1 MKNKRRGVA
10 MSERCIMIFP
20 EFSNMGVIDG
30 VRDKFDPLA
39 KHVRPHI
46 TLVFPFQ
53 SDITSNEL
61 KKHLENMLLSIKP
74 FQVTLQ
80 GITPV
85 QSFGNYLFL
94 NIIHGEDEIIEIHK
108 LLYTDLLESV
118 YPNWLRTGD
127 FYPHMTVGK
136 IASEEDYKAAIDEVK
151 DINDIFDTIIEKIS
165 VEIIDENED
174 SLIEM
179 EIPLA

>member
-1 MKNKRRGVA
+1 MV
-10 MSERCIMIFP
+10 ERCIMIFP
-20 EFSNMGVIDG
+20 EFSNVDVIDG
-30 VRDKFDPLA
+30 IRDKFDPLA
-39 KHVRPHI
+39 KRVRPHI

-74 FQVTLQ
+74 FRVTLQ

-94 NIIHGEDEIIEIHK
+94 NIIHGKDEIIEIHK
-108 LLYTDLLESV
+108 RFYTELLEAV

-127 FYPHMTVGK
+127 FHSHMTVGK
-136 IASEEDYKAAIDEVK
+136 IASDDDYKAAIDEVK

-179 EIPLA
+179 EVPLG

>member
-1 MKNKRRGVA
+1 MV
-10 MSERCIMIFP
+10 ERCIMIFP
-20 EFSNMGVIDG
+20 EFSNVSVIDG
-30 VRDKFDPLA
+30 IRDKFDPLA
-39 KHVRPHI
+39 KHVKPHI

-61 KKHLENMLLSIKP
+61 KKHLENMLLTMKP

-80 GITPV
+80 GIAPV

-94 NIIHGEDEIIEIHK
+94 NIIYGNDEIIEIHK
-108 LLYTDLLESV
+108 RLYTDLLEV
-118 YPNWLRTGD
+118 FYPNWLRTGD
-127 FYPHMTVGK
+127 FHPHMTVGK
-136 IASEEDYKAAIDEVK
+136 IARVEDYKAAIDEIK

-179 EIPLA
+179 EIPLADMKVRNK

>member
-1 MKNKRRGVA
+1 
-10 MSERCIMIFP
+10 MIFP
-20 EFSNMGVIDG
+20 ELSNISIIDEI
-30 VRDKFDPLA
+30 RDKYDPLA

-53 SDITSNEL
+53 SDITSEQL
-61 KKHLENMLLSIKP
+61 KKHLEYVLLGTQP

-94 NIIHGEDEIIEIHK
+94 NIIKGYDEIIDIHRR
-108 LLYTDLLESV
+108 LYTNILA
-118 YPNWLRTGD
+118 PIHPQWLKSGNYT
-127 FYPHMTVGK
+127 PHMTVGK
-136 IASEEDYKAAIDEVK
+136 LETEDDYNAAADEVK
-151 DINDIFDTIIEKIS
+151 NINYRFDTVVKKIS

-179 EIPLA
+179 EIGLE

>member
-1 MKNKRRGVA
+1 
-10 MSERCIMIFP
+10 MIFP
-20 EFSNMGVIDG
+20 EFNNIDVINKI
-30 VRDKFDPLA
+30 RDKYDPLA

-61 KKHLENMLLSIKP
+61 EQHIRRVTAAIKP
-74 FQVTLQ
+74 FKLTLQ

-94 NIIHGEDEIIEIHK
+94 NVIKGKEEITDIHK
-108 LLYTDLLESV
+108 RLYTALLEPV
-118 YPNWLRTGD
+118 CPPWLKSGGFT
-127 FYPHMTVGK
+127 PHMTVGK
-136 IASEEDYKAAIDEVK
+136 LGTEEEYKAAIEDVK
-151 DINDIFDTIIEKIS
+151 DVGDIFETVVNKVS

-174 SLIEM
+174 SQIEM
-179 EIPLA
+179 EICLA